1 MTDEPIVVHP
11 ESIGHVDGSVE
22 IRGME
27 GDPPIFLPRYDP
39 KSFPEGDRVRIPDS
53 SGYKDAG
60 HLIYEVAADFD
71 RGRVPMLWGPSGVG
85 KTYLARHMAY
95 LMRLPFDRIPLGET
109 SEREDVTGHYELRQT
124 RRGTETFWVQ
134 SRLARAFTRPGV
146 VCIDE
151 WNAAPA
157 AVLHVARPILD
168 DSHQLPIDA
177 WDGRVLIK
185 HDNCF
190 LIATGNP
197 DWMPQYAGLMPL
209 SEADSDRLSHIDVTW
224 SPDEVEA
231 TILMEHATRKNLDRV
246 TAWEATLAIRTWVDL
261 RAAIK
266 DRGLPITAGTRSLL
280 NFVEC
285 LQYHSPR
292 GAIAKVYQR
301 MDPRDFS
308 EVQGFVDHHDWSLHC
323 TPLLLDCKAAAWF
336 SSAPAEPQDDPGDP
350 DRECGCPPHLECGC
364 DDA

>member
-22 IRGME
+22 IRGS
-27 GDPPIFLPRYDP
+27 GDRPPILLPRYDP
-39 KSFPEGDRVRIPDS
+39 ESFPEGDRVRIPDS
-53 SGYKDAG
+53 SGYMDTG
-60 HLIYEVAADFD
+60 QLIYEVAADFD

-124 RRGTETFWVQ
+124 KRGTETFWVQ
-134 SRLARAFTRPGV
+134 SRLAKAFTRPGV

-168 DSHQLPIDA
+168 DSHQLPLDA
-177 WDGRVLIK
+177 WDGRVLLK
-185 HDNCF
+185 HDHCF
-190 LIATGNP
+190 LVATGNP

-209 SEADSDRLSHIDVTW
+209 SEADSDRLSHIDVSW
-224 SPDEVEA
+224 SPEKVEA
-231 TILMEHATRKNLDRV
+231 DILMEHAARKKLDRV

-261 RAAIK
+261 RGAIK

-285 LQYHSPR
+285 LQYHSPHQSL
-292 GAIAKVYQR
+292 AKVYQR

-308 EVQGFVDHHDWSLHC
+308 EVQSFIDHHDWSLY
-323 TPLLLDCKAAAWF
+323 TSPLLLDAGSDWWEAA
-336 SSAPAEPQDDPGDP
+336 PDEPQDEDNSIPG
-350 DRECGCPPHLECGC
+350 E
-364 DDA
+364 DDDEA